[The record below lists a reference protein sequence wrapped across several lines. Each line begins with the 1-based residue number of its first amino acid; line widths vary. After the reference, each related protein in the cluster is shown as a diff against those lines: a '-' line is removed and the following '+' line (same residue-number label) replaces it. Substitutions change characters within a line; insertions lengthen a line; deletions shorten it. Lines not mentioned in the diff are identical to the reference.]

1 MEMEVTK
8 QTDVDQMMRGLEQTM
23 RGIEQ
28 TVQAL
33 QVMAETMAKS
43 SGEPPVDKAPIVAE
57 AKEEDR
63 FLRGYEAIC
72 NYLKISQT
80 TLWRLKKA
88 KKIPIIQRGKMVYC
102 DKREID
108 KVYFRR

>member
-1 MEMEVTK
+1 METEATK
-8 QTDVDQMMRGLEQTM
+8 QMDVDQMMRGLEQTM

-33 QVMAETMAKS
+33 QVMAETMAKTA
-43 SGEPPVDKAPIVAE
+43 GETPTADASNVTE

-72 NYLKISQT
+72 KYLKVSPT
-80 TLWRLKKA
+80 TFWRLKKA

>member
-1 MEMEVTK
+1 MEVTTQNTFEERMRRIEK
-8 QTDVDQMMRGLEQTM
+8 MADVLGESLLVLKE
-23 RGIEQ
+23 
-28 TVQAL
+28 
-33 QVMAETMAKS
+33 MADTELKAKS
-43 SGEPPVDKAPIVAE
+43 SGESPVDNAPIVAE

-72 NYLKISQT
+72 KYLKISET